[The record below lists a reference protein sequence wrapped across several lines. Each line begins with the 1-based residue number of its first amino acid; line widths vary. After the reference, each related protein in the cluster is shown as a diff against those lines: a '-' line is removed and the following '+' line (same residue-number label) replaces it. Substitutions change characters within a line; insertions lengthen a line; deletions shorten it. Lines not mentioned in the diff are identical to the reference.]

1 MTLDTQFVTMNV
13 LFGYINSYYA
23 NYVNRKI
30 QGLTPME
37 DKKKTA
43 AIIALLKKRYPDAG
57 CALHFKNPLELLV
70 ATILSAQC
78 TDERVNKVT
87 VDLFKKYKTAED
99 YARVK
104 QEVLEKDIKS
114 TGFFRNKAKS
124 IVNCC
129 KKIVQAHGGKVP
141 ATLDELVALDGIG
154 RKTAN
159 VILGN
164 AFGVPGI
171 TVDTHVK
178 RVSYRLGL
186 TKNQDP
192 VKIEFDLMK
201 LVPQKEWTHFS
212 HLVIFHGRYTCVA
225 RKPLCA
231 ECVVEKLCPKAGL

>member
-1 MTLDTQFVTMNV
+1 MNV
-13 LFGYINSYYA
+13 LLRYINSYYA

-30 QGLTPME
+30 QELTPME

-87 VDLFKKYKTAED
+87 ADLFGKYKTAED

-104 QEVLEKDIKS
+104 QEVLEADIRS
-114 TGFFRNKAKS
+114 TGFYKNKAKS
-124 IVNCC
+124 IINCS
-129 KKIVQAHGGKVP
+129 KKLVQAYGGKVP
-141 ATLDELVALDGIG
+141 GTLDELVGLEGIG

-186 TKNQDP
+186 TEQQDP

-201 LVPQKEWTHFS
+201 LVPQREWTHFS
-212 HLVIFHGRYTCVA
+212 HLVIFHGRYTCMA

-231 ECVVEKLCPKAGL
+231 ECVVEKLCPRAGVVK

>member
-1 MTLDTQFVTMNV
+1 M
-13 LFGYINSYYA
+13 
-23 NYVNRKI
+23 
-30 QGLTPME
+30 

-43 AIIALLKKRYPDAG
+43 AIVRLLKKRYPDAR

-87 VDLFKKYKTAED
+87 ADLFKKYKTAEE
-99 YARVK
+99 YARARP
-104 QEVLEKDIKS
+104 EALEQDIRS
-114 TGFFRNKAKS
+114 TGFYKNKAKS
-124 IVNCC
+124 IINCC
-129 KKIVQAHGGKVP
+129 KKMAAAHGGAVP
-141 ATLDELVALDGIG
+141 QTLEKLVELEGIG

-186 TKNQDP
+186 TEQQDP
-192 VKIEFDLMK
+192 VKIEYDLMA
-201 LVPQKEWTHFS
+201 LVPQQEWTHFS
-212 HLVIFHGRYTCVA
+212 HLMIFHGRYTCVA
-225 RKPLCA
+225 RKPRCG
-231 ECVVEKLCPKAGL
+231 ECVVASLCPKTGVTR

>member
-1 MTLDTQFVTMNV
+1 M
-13 LFGYINSYYA
+13 
-23 NYVNRKI
+23 
-30 QGLTPME
+30 
-37 DKKKTA
+37 KTDDA
-43 AIIALLKKRYPDAG
+43 RTARVAQIIALLKKRYPDAA

-87 VDLFKKYKTAED
+87 EDVFKKYKAAED

-104 QEVLEKDIKS
+104 QEVLEKDIRS
-114 TGFFRNKAKS
+114 TGFYKNKAKS
-124 IVNCC
+124 IINCC
-129 KKIVQAHGGKVP
+129 RKIVERHGGAVP
-141 ATLDELVALDGIG
+141 GTLEELVVLDGIG

-186 TKNQDP
+186 TENRDP
-192 VKIEFDLMK
+192 VKIEYDLMEV
-201 LVPQKEWTHFS
+201 VPRKDWTHVS
-212 HLVIFHGRYTCVA
+212 HLMIFHGRYTCAA
-225 RKPLCA
+225 RKPRCA